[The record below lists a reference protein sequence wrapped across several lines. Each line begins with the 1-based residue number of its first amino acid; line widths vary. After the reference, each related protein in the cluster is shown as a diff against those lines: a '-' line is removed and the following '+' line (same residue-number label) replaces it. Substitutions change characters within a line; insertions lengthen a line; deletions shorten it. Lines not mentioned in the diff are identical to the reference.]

1 MRCEHCLHDLPVSA
15 RFCPG
20 CGQAVPAHLAP
31 PAEEPV
37 DTSITAPGVRPGA
50 WHWML
55 IVLLV
60 AERLTALKAFPTE
73 GAASWER
80 LFLYGWGWG
89 LLILTAPLLIF
100 RRRAGGW
107 LAFLSG
113 VALIVRSCVPLL
125 GEAPVPWA
133 VITLMVASATLTFAF
148 LHEQSFWP
156 HLPSPMGGNRQDQES
171 DRSGEPR

>member
-1 MRCEHCLHDLPVSA
+1 M
-15 RFCPG
+15 
-20 CGQAVPAHLAP
+20 
-31 PAEEPV
+31 